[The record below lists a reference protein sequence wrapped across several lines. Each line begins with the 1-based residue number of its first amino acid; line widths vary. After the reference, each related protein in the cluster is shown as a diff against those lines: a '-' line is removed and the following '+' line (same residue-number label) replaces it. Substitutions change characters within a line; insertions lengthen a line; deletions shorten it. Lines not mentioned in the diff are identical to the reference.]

1 MEDVN
6 QISQTLGYVSFIKF
20 NFIRMGDRMTASLTL
35 AAKGQSRVEMK
46 AEMLSRSLSH
56 TGSHCDSGLHQKLQL
71 GIQENTI
78 LDGYRNILEFVPRYA
93 IFGMVNTMPSVLFKV
108 TIILNLTQIWRCC
121 SEKEAV
127 IIFVFPLTKGI
138 CLFVCEY
145 YKR

>member
-6 QISQTLGYVSFIKF
+6 QISQTLGYVSFLKF
-20 NFIRMGDRMTASLTL
+20 NFIRMGDKMTASLTL

-46 AEMLSRSLSH
+46 VEMLSRSLPCTSSRC
-56 TGSHCDSGLHQKLQL
+56 GSGVYQKLQP

-78 LDGYRNILEFVPRYA
+78 SDGYRNILEFVPRYA
-93 IFGMVNTMPSVLFKV
+93 VFGVVNTMPPVLFKV

-127 IIFVFPLTKGI
+127 IILVFPLTKGI
-138 CLFVCEY
+138 WLFMCEC